1 MKFTLE
7 INMDNAAFEDD
18 QYELTRILHG
28 IASKA
33 QWDNMGHANGEGDE
47 LIRDR
52 NGARVG
58 SYKVEE
64 DED

>member
-1 MKFTLE
+1 MKFSLE
-7 INMDNAAFEDD
+7 IDMDNAAFEDD
-18 QYELTRILHG
+18 KYELTRILHG

-33 QWDNMGHANGEGDE
+33 QWDNMGHANGEGPE

-58 SYKVEE
+58 TYKGEE
-64 DED
+64 EVK